1 MNNSILTEA
10 MNPETVV
17 VVGAKYVQSPTD
29 GLVNAIANCAEL
41 GGCRS
46 LAAITLKR
54 SCEHVLTLRKQLH
67 EGMWDKSFKIQNI
80 EKCSKIVSL
89 YYSCNYRQ
97 NYFYK
102 FIPNPNTVH

>member
-1 MNNSILTEA
+1 
-10 MNPETVV
+10 MNPENVV

-46 LAAITLKR
+46 LVAITLKR

-67 EGMWDKSFKIQNI
+67 EGMCEKSFKIQNI
-80 EKCSKIVSL
+80 ENVVKLCHYI
-89 YYSCNYRQ
+89 Y
-97 NYFYK
+97 
-102 FIPNPNTVH
+102 